1 MYRFRSRVRC
11 ILNMTSNMSSSM
23 GRRSNLKI
31 ASGAVICDES
41 ILKGDITIGKGTVVH
56 PRASILAEAGPIIIG
71 EGNIIEEMATIANRL
86 PPDAPESTMI
96 PVQIVGNYNV
106 FEVDCICEAHKVGDN
121 NILETKAHI
130 SKDVELTNGC
140 VIGTACSL
148 IEPETV
154 PENTVIYGS
163 RCQRREMNDKPF
175 PQVGQLDYLMRVLPN
190 YHHLRKPN
198 VKSMKVEPT
207 V

>member
-1 MYRFRSRVRC
+1 
-11 ILNMTSNMSSSM
+11 
-23 GRRSNLKI
+23 
-31 ASGAVICDES
+31 
-41 ILKGDITIGKGTVVH
+41 
-56 PRASILAEAGPIIIG
+56 
-71 EGNIIEEMATIANRL
+71 
-86 PPDAPESTMI
+86 MI

-121 NILETKAHI
+121 NILETKGTCCYSVYFCYSTLYQFFLSSIAHI

-175 PQVGQLDYLMRVLPN
+175 VKIQLFLQSFQYS
-190 YHHLRKPN
+190 YACI
-198 VKSMKVEPT
+198 
-207 V
+207 